1 MIISKT
7 PFRISFFGGGTD
19 FREFYTQNHNS
30 GVIATT
36 INKYCYI
43 SIREL
48 PNFFDHL
55 HRISYSKIEEVKSIQ
70 EIQHPVIKSILQL
83 YKINTGLE
91 IHYDADIPARSGLA
105 SSSAFTVGMLNAI
118 MEMLNEKRNKEIL
131 ADKALYV
138 EQNIL
143 KEAVGSQDQIITS
156 FGGLNHI
163 KFFKDETYEINS
175 LKIDFEQKNKLLDH
189 LMLFYTGT
197 QRYAVNIESDKIKN
211 IKKNGEY
218 LKNISKIK
226 DEALDLFSKK
236 ELNFFEIGNLL
247 NNSWQQKKY
256 LSSKVTLPL
265 IDEAYETAINNG
277 AYGGKLLGAGGGG
290 FLLFFVPPSRK
301 NKVRR
306 ALKNLLEIVFNFENE
321 GSKIIFN
328 SNKSH
333 E

>member
-70 EIQHPVIKSILQL
+70 DIQHPVIKSILQM

-105 SSSAFTVGMLNAI
+105 SSSAFTVGMLNVI
-118 MEMLNEKRNKEIL
+118 MEMLNEKRNKDIL

-163 KFFKDETYEINS
+163 KFCKDGTYEINS
-175 LKIDFEQKNKLLDH
+175 LKLDFEQKNKLLDH

-211 IKKNGEY
+211 IKKNSEY

-226 DEALDLFSKK
+226 DEALNLFSKK

-247 NNSWQQKKY
+247 NNSWQQN
-256 LSSKVTLPL
+256 
-265 IDEAYETAINNG
+265 D
-277 AYGGKLLGAGGGG
+277 
-290 FLLFFVPPSRK
+290 VPKPGRA
-301 NKVRR
+301 NKHH
-306 ALKNLLEIVFNFENE
+306 
-321 GSKIIFN
+321 II
-328 SNKSH
+328 K
-333 E
+333 

>member
-70 EIQHPVIKSILQL
+70 DIQHPVIKSILQM

-105 SSSAFTVGMLNAI
+105 SSSAFTVGMLNVI
-118 MEMLNEKRNKEIL
+118 MEMLNEKRNKYIL

-163 KFFKDETYEINS
+163 KFCKDGTYEINS
-175 LKIDFEQKNKLLDH
+175 LKLDFEQKNKLLDH

-211 IKKNGEY
+211 IKKNSEY

-226 DEALDLFSKK
+226 DEALNLFSKK

-290 FLLFFVPPSRK
+290 FLLFIVPPSRK

-306 ALKNLLEIVFNFENE
+306 VLKNLLEIVFNFENE